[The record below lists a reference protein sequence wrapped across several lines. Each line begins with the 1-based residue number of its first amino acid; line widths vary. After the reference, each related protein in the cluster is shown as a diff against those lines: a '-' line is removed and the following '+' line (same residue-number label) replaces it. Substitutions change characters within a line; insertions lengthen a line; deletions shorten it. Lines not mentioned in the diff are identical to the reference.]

1 MHILGAPVAT
11 VELKGVN
18 KTFTEGAVAVDD
30 LNLEVRDGE
39 FMVLLG
45 PSGCGKSTILRL
57 VAGLEPLT
65 SGEVLI
71 DGEPADYLSP
81 RDRQVAM
88 VFQDF
93 ALYPHMTVAENV
105 AFPAADGRS

>member
-1 MHILGAPVAT
+1 MYLPRSAAMHILGAPVAT

-18 KTFTEGAVAVDD
+18 KTFPEGAVAVDD

-57 VAGLEPLT
+57 VAGLEPLDLRR
-65 SGEVLI
+65 GP
-71 DGEPADYLSP
+71 DRRRAGRLS
-81 RDRQVAM
+81 
-88 VFQDF
+88 
-93 ALYPHMTVAENV
+93 
-105 AFPAADGRS
+105 

>member
-1 MHILGAPVAT
+1 MAT

-18 KTFTEGAVAVDD
+18 KTFAEGAVAVDD
-30 LNLEVRDGE
+30 MNLEVRDGE

-65 SGEVLI
+65 AGEVLI
-71 DGEPADYLSP
+71 NGAPPTTCHRAIVKWPWCS
-81 RDRQVAM
+81 RTSR
-88 VFQDF
+88 FIR
-93 ALYPHMTVAENV
+93 T
-105 AFPAADGRS
+105 